1 MPAQVRFLLGRA
13 GAGKTHAIK
22 YELSKFKQERK
33 RAVLLVP
40 EQFTYET
47 ERALASELGG
57 LLGIQVLS
65 IERLAERVAAADARE
80 HLSPQG
86 RRMVVRR
93 AVHKE
98 HAQLKAFSSVA
109 HRAGFAAHM
118 DALFTKCRQFLIA
131 PELLKTAAE
140 QLPAGDALKDKLS
153 DIAILYAATEA
164 YMEEQYLDSEGAQ
177 RALIDR
183 IPSSMLRGADVYIDG
198 FDLLTEQLYEI
209 IASIMLA
216 AKTLT
221 ITLCLDPDEH
231 AADASLFLPER
242 RAYERLS
249 ALAYSL
255 GCAVKTKELPA
266 YPWNRHPELV
276 HLEKFLYIFAKRPYK
291 DNIEA
296 VSLLGAVDRASEV
309 EALADAVLAAAR
321 SQIRYRDMA
330 VIASDLGAYADLVTR
345 AFARRN
351 IPLFMDAQR
360 KMQGHPIVELM
371 LCAVRAAAGGISRAE
386 LLRITKTGLSGVN
399 ADDADAFENYA
410 LRRGL
415 LGGKVFLEPFPP
427 EEEDAERARAALVPP
442 LVRLREDMGKKT
454 AGEKTA
460 GEKTQALYRYIE
472 ELGLKERLL
481 EDVARL
487 QSENRFALM
496 EEHAQVWDVLMQL
509 FEQLHAI
516 LGGADMGKQEYL
528 EVLTEALSAYQVG
541 VIPAT
546 ADQVL
551 FGDVNR
557 TRSREVRALF
567 LLGCN
572 EGLLPAPRMDEDIID
587 DGELNTLS
595 NMGIAPWGSTVY
607 RAEADRLSI
616 YRALSRARERL
627 WIGFSYS
634 DGARELLPATLIDRI
649 RDLFPGCVEQ
659 STAAS
664 TLPQSPQSG
673 FLELLRNLSSPK
685 PLHQALRAYYGN
697 HPGYQ
702 LRLSQAEAFSREPVV
717 PSSLGAPLA
726 RRLYGKR
733 VFSTVSRLETFRT
746 CPFQHFAQYGV
757 KALPRREYQEKK
769 SDIGSFSHMALEA
782 FVRRLQQ
789 EADISAITQEDC
801 NAILDG
807 ILPDCLQR
815 YHDGMLIATPRAR
828 ALSSFYLSAVR
839 ETAWALCQSFQKGN
853 FRPIGLEL
861 RFGPDAELPPLSVP
875 LEGGG
880 ELLLS
885 GVIDRVDAAEQDGKR
900 LVRIVD
906 YKTGSRKFTY
916 TDIADGLNLQ
926 LPVYLAAASE
936 AENAV
941 PVGAFYQ
948 PVHDPVVPEG
958 EEEKRP
964 KRMRLIGILEQDEA
978 AIRATERALE
988 GTSEVV
994 DGLQRKKDASIKE
1007 HARLLS
1013 AVELNQL
1020 LSFAVRR
1027 TGEIAGELISGRVAA
1042 APVRMGKSTACAY
1055 CAYKSVCRFDA
1066 RLPGCRVREV
1076 KKRSKQDF
1084 FEELEE

>member
-13 GAGKTHAIK
+13 GAGKTHTIK
-22 YELSKFKQERK
+22 RELALLKRELK

-47 ERALASELGG
+47 ERALAAELGG

-183 IPSSMLRGADVYIDG
+183 IPSSMLRGADMYIDG

-255 GCAVKTKELPA
+255 GCAVKTTDLPSQP
-266 YPWNRHPELV
+266 YNRHPALV
-276 HLEKFLYIFAKRPYK
+276 RLEQALYVYTAHPYEGET
-291 DNIEA
+291 EA
-296 VSLLGAVDRASEV
+296 VSLIGAVDRASEV
-309 EALADAVLAAAR
+309 ETLADAVLAAAR

-345 AFARRN
+345 AFSRRN

-371 LCAVRAAAGGISRAE
+371 LSAVRAAAGGISRAE
-386 LLRITKTGLSGVN
+386 LLRIAKTGLSGVN

-427 EEEDAERARAALVPP
+427 EEEAAERARAALVPP
-442 LVRLREDMGKKT
+442 LVRLREGMGK
-454 AGEKTA
+454 KTA
-460 GEKTQALYRYIE
+460 GEKTQALYQYLE
-472 ELGLKERLL
+472 ALHLKERLL
-481 EDVARL
+481 EEVSRL
-487 QSENRFALM
+487 QAENRFALM

-509 FEQLHAI
+509 FEQLYAI
-516 LGGADMGKQEYL
+516 LDNSDVSKQEYL

-616 YRALSRARERL
+616 YRALSRAKERL

-634 DGARELLPATLIDRI
+634 DGMRELLPATLIDRI
-649 RDLFPGCVEQ
+649 RELFPGCVEQ
-659 STAAS
+659 STAAAAS
-664 TLPQSPQSG
+664 PQSPQSG
-673 FLELLRNLSSPK
+673 FWELLRNLSSPK
-685 PLHQALRAYYGN
+685 PLHQALHAYYGN

-757 KALPRREYQEKK
+757 KALPRKEYKEKK

-789 EADISAITQEDC
+789 EADISTLTQEDC

-815 YHDGMLIATPRAR
+815 YHDGMLVATPRAR
-828 ALSSFYLSAVR
+828 ALSSFYISAVR

-853 FRPIGLEL
+853 FKPIGLEL
-861 RFGPDAELPPLSVP
+861 RFGPDEELPPLSVP

-885 GVIDRVDAAEQDGKR
+885 GIIDRVDAAEQDGKR

-916 TDIADGLNLQ
+916 TDVADGLSLQ
-926 LPVYLAAASE
+926 LPVYLAAAAE

-958 EEEKRP
+958 EEEKRL
-964 KRMRLIGILEQDEA
+964 KRMRLVGILEQDEG

-988 GTSEVV
+988 GPSEVV

-1055 CAYKSVCRFDA
+1055 CEYKSVCRFDA

-1076 KKRSKQDF
+1076 KKRSKQAF
-1084 FEELEE
+1084 FEELTPQE

>member
-1 MPAQVRFLLGRA
+1 MPAQIRFLLGRA

-22 YELSKFKQERK
+22 RELALLKRELK

-255 GCAVKTKELPA
+255 GCAVKTKELPSH
-266 YPWNRHPELV
+266 PGNRHPALV
-276 HLEKFLYIFAKRPYK
+276 RLEQALYVYTAHPYK
-291 DNIEA
+291 GETEA
-296 VSLLGAVDRASEV
+296 VSLTGAVDRASEV

-360 KMQGHPIVELM
+360 KMPGHPVVELM
-371 LCAVRAAAGGISRAE
+371 LSAVRAAASGISRAE
-386 LLRITKTGLSGVN
+386 LLRIAKTGLSGVS
-399 ADDADAFENYA
+399 ADDADAFENYV

-415 LGGKVFLEPFPP
+415 LGGKAFTEVFPP
-427 EEEDAERARAALVPP
+427 EEEAAERARTALIPP
-442 LVRLREDMGKKT
+442 LVRLREGMGK
-454 AGEKTA
+454 KTA
-460 GEKTQALYRYIE
+460 GEKTQALYRYLE

-481 EDVARL
+481 EQVARL
-487 QSENRFALM
+487 QAENRFALM

-509 FEQLHAI
+509 FEQLYAI
-516 LGGADMGKQEYL
+516 LGSSDVSKQEYL

-627 WIGFSYS
+627 WIGFPYS

-649 RDLFPGCVEQ
+649 RELFPGCVEQ
-659 STAAS
+659 STAAAA
-664 TLPQSPQSG
+664 LPQSPQSG
-673 FLELLRNLSSPK
+673 FLELLRNLPSPK

-746 CPFQHFAQYGV
+746 CPFQHFAQYGA
-757 KALPRREYQEKK
+757 KALPRKEYKEKK

-782 FVRRLQQ
+782 FVRRLQ
-789 EADISAITQEDC
+789 EETDIGALTQEDC
-801 NAILDG
+801 NTILDA
-807 ILPDCLQR
+807 ILPDCLAR

-828 ALSSFYLSAVR
+828 ALSSFYISAVR

-853 FRPIGLEL
+853 FKPIGLEL
-861 RFGPDAELPPLSVP
+861 RFGPDAELPPLSVQI
-875 LEGGG
+875 EGGG

-885 GVIDRVDAAEQDGKR
+885 GIIDRVDAAEQDGKR

-916 TDIADGLNLQ
+916 TDVADGLSLQ
-926 LPVYLAAASE
+926 LPVYLAAAAE

-948 PVHDPVVPEG
+948 PVLDPVVPEG
-958 EEEKRP
+958 EEDKRL

-978 AIRATERALE
+978 AIHATEHALE

-1013 AVELNQL
+1013 AVELSQL

-1055 CAYKSVCRFDA
+1055 CEYRSVCRFDA

-1084 FEELEE
+1084 FEELPPQE